1 HARVRQRREAVRL
14 HESPREAEP
23 LHPERVL
30 GPVVEAPVRVR
41 VDERGL
47 HWSGAIMSPFVPP
60 SATCR
65 TCRPSSRRAGP
76 SQSSRASRT
85 RPPYARRPPA
95 TGGTGRGPC
104 PRGAWSGRDAG
115 ASVPDDCLHPVF
127 GHQFQL
133 LQLAHSPLL
142 VGRERGGSSERLEL
156 LIVGVVLA

>member
-1 HARVRQRREAVRL
+1 RSH
-14 HESPREAEP
+14 
-23 LHPERVL
+23 
-30 GPVVEAPVRVR
+30 
-41 VDERGL
+41 
-47 HWSGAIMSPFVPP
+47 
-60 SATCR
+60 
-65 TCRPSSRRAGP
+65 
-76 SQSSRASRT
+76 ASRT

-156 LIVGVVLA
+156 LIVGVRWLRALDRGACSVGRVSVTSSGRMPSLTRSPGRPRAAISSLRPATSTTVTPPSRASTRPVTIVSTPTKRATSSDTGA